1 MEEAFGMGLFA
12 PHIVAAGLLAVFVI
26 AFSKGA
32 FGGGLAVVGIPIL
45 ALVMDPVDA
54 ALVLAPLLFAMD
66 LVTLRVYPPRTW
78 SVPDAVWIASGVVCG
93 MLVGAWLFAGLPREV
108 TGALI
113 GAALLLFSLRQLV
126 LRPRPG
132 TPLGVSPWRGFV
144 WGSVGGLTT
153 FLANS
158 GQPPVAIYL
167 TRRSLPKTIYAGTM
181 SAVFTLANFTRLP
194 LMAGLAFARP
204 SLLLYS
210 AVLLPAIPFGT
221 WAGKALH
228 DRIDRDRLFFL
239 VYVLILL
246 AGLKVLGSSL
256 GLIP

>member
-1 MEEAFGMGLFA
+1 
-12 PHIVAAGLLAVFVI
+12 
-26 AFSKGA
+26 
-32 FGGGLAVVGIPIL
+32 
-45 ALVMDPVDA
+45 
-54 ALVLAPLLFAMD
+54 
-66 LVTLRVYPPRTW
+66 
-78 SVPDAVWIASGVVCG
+78 
-93 MLVGAWLFAGLPREV
+93 
-108 TGALI
+108 
-113 GAALLLFSLRQLV
+113 
-126 LRPRPG
+126 
-132 TPLGVSPWRGFV
+132 
-144 WGSVGGLTT
+144 
-153 FLANS
+153 
-158 GQPPVAIYL
+158 
-167 TRRSLPKTIYAGTM
+167 M